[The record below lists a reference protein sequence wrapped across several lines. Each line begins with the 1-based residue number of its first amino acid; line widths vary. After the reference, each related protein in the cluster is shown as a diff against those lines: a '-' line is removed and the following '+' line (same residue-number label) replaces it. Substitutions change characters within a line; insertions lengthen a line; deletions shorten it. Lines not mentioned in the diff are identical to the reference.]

1 MADLPQRQFQEE
13 EYVQN
18 DDATLF
24 DRYGQAVLSYACLHT
39 SSREDAEDITL
50 EVFMAALEHDNL
62 TALADGERLAWLRRV
77 AHNKI
82 VDSYRKW
89 IRHPT
94 VGLNTVAEMIYEDG
108 IYTPEHIV
116 IKQELLEQ
124 LAIAIS
130 TLSPLQQQVLRLR
143 FGHELPFAEIAVLLQ
158 RREDAVRKLL
168 SRTVALLRNICR
180 Q

>member
-1 MADLPQRQFQEE
+1 MADLSQREFQDEE
-13 EYVQN
+13 RYAN

-24 DRYGQAVLSYACLHT
+24 DRYGQAVFSYACLHT

-62 TALADGERLAWLRRV
+62 TALADSEQLAWLRRV

-82 VDSYRKW
+82 VDSYRRW

-94 VGLNTVAEMIYEDG
+94 VALNTVAEMIYEDDL
-108 IYTPEHIV
+108 YAPEHVV

-124 LAIAIS
+124 LAAAIRM
-130 TLSPLQQQVLRLR
+130 LSPLQQQVLRLR
-143 FGHELPFAEIAVLLQ
+143 FGHELPFAEIAILLQ
-158 RREDAVRKLL
+158 KREDAVRKLL
-168 SRTVALLRNICR
+168 SRTIALLRNTCR